1 MKQMLRTIVLLL
13 FAANT
18 ANAQHDHSSHDH
30 GSTNAEHS
38 HKSEPPHGGEIKDV
52 GKYHLEIVFDAMV
65 TSENMNI
72 YILKSSL
79 KILDSKDATGSLNVK
94 YKNGLEE
101 NYELINN
108 SVDKLYCNIKD
119 AINGFNAIIKIT
131 YKGKEYGCAYSYNG
145 MK

>member
-1 MKQMLRTIVLLL
+1 MKLILKTIIGFL
-13 FAANT
+13 FFINT

-38 HKSEPPHGGEIKDV
+38 HAAEPPHGGEIKDV

-79 KILDSKDATGSLNVK
+79 KILDSKDATGSINVK
-94 YKNGLEE
+94 YKNGVEE

-108 SVDKLYCNIKD
+108 NVDKLYCNIND
-119 AINGFNAIIKIT
+119 AINGFNAIIKIN
-131 YKGKEYGCAYSYNG
+131 YKGKEYSTGFYYKG